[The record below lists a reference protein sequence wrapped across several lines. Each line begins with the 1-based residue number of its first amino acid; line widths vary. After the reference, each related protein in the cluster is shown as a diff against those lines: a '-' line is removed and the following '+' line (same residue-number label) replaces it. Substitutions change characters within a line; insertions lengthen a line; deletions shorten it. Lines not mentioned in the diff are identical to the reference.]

1 MTTIESLAQLSEQL
15 AATKKKLEHAALI
28 GAYLQSLPPDDI
40 PLAARLLIG
49 QVFPEGDPRILNI
62 SGAAI
67 DRALG
72 RGADLAAIEGAVDFG
87 HAVEMALTNRG
98 HARAGAPLSLAEVY
112 AAYEEIAGVTG
123 RGSRERRD
131 ARLRELFT
139 RASALEAK
147 YIVKHLIHEMR
158 VGVNEGT
165 LLDALAR
172 TTGIAGDKIRRAYQF
187 TGDVGQVARAAL
199 LGGEDALAELKPV
212 IGRPLKPM
220 LAQSADDM
228 RAAFAKMPLGEIALE
243 FKLDGARVQI
253 HKRGD
258 EVRIFS
264 RNLAELTGSLPE
276 IEDLARR
283 ELQANEA
290 IVEGEVIALT
300 PEGRPRP
307 FQELMRRIGRER
319 EIAEMQ
325 REIPVKLFL
334 FDVLYRDGELLIDRP
349 NAARWEQLGA
359 IVGNIACVARIVP
372 RDEAEGEQ
380 FLGSARAAG
389 HEGLMAKNLAS
400 PYAPGERGKHW
411 LKIKP
416 ILTLDLAI
424 VAADWGYGRR
434 TGWLSNVHLAARDE
448 KTGVLLEVGKTFKGF
463 TDAEFKALTE
473 RLLALKIKQT
483 RGTVWVKPEIVVE
496 VAFNNVQS
504 SPVSTSRV
512 ALRFARVL
520 QLRDDK
526 SADQVDTVQTLQGL
540 MERERGRGGEGE
552 TSTQVDR

>member
-1 MTTIESLAQLSEQL
+1 MTTFESLAQLGEQL

-28 GAYLQSLPPDDI
+28 GAYLKALPPDEI
-40 PLAARLLIG
+40 SLAARLLIG
-49 QVFPEGDPRILNI
+49 QVFPEGDPRILNV

-67 DRALG
+67 DRAIAG
-72 RGADLAAIEGAVDFG
+72 SAEAWDVEGAVDFG
-87 HAVEMALTNRG
+87 DAIEKTLTKRG
-98 HARAGAPLSLAEVY
+98 HTRAGAPLTIIEVFQ
-112 AAYEEIAGVTG
+112 AYEEIATVSGA
-123 RGSRERRD
+123 GSRDRRD

-139 RASALEAK
+139 RASALESK

-158 VGVNEGT
+158 VGVNDGT

-172 TTGIAGDKIRRAYQF
+172 TTGIAGEKIRRAYQF
-187 TGDVGQVARAAL
+187 TGDIGAVAQAAL
-199 LGGEDALAELKPV
+199 VAGESALGELKPSV
-212 IGRPLKPM
+212 GRPLKPM
-220 LAQSADDM
+220 LAQSADDV
-228 RAAFAKMPLGEIALE
+228 REAFAIMPLGETALE

-258 EVRIFS
+258 AVRIFS
-264 RNLAELTGSLPE
+264 RSLAELTGSLPE
-276 IEDLARR
+276 IVDEVRH
-283 ELQANEA
+283 ELQATDA

-300 PEGRPRP
+300 RGGRPRP

-319 EIAEMQ
+319 DLVEMQ

-334 FDVLYRDGELLIDRP
+334 FDCLYRDGDLLIDQP
-349 NAARWEQLGA
+349 NAARWQALGA
-359 IVGNIACVARIVP
+359 IAGNIACVERIVP

-416 ILTLDLAI
+416 VITLDLAI

-448 KTGVLLEVGKTFKGF
+448 TSGELLEVGKTFKGF

-483 RGTVWVKPEIVVE
+483 RSTVWVKPEVVAE

-504 SPVSTSRV
+504 SPVYKSGV

-520 QLRDDK
+520 RLRDDK
-526 SADQVDTVQTLQGL
+526 SVDQVDTVQALREL
-540 MERERGRGGEGE
+540 MEGE
-552 TSTQVDR
+552 TGRQVHK